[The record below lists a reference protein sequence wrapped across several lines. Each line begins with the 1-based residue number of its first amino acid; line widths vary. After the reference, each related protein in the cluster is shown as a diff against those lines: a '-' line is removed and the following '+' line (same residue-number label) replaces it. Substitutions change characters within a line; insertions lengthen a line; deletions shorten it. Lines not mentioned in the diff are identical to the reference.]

1 MVASTVP
8 SNLLVTAHE
17 KVTSFSKLW
26 AAGVDREH
34 ARKFPIK
41 GTMATLAI
49 PCTVDKPCKI
59 ASLVLLGGHMTVQ
72 YQGEQAGEKDQEQVE
87 DLAGAM
93 EEKQKELEGEE
104 DIDMVKEEDG
114 HAAVAHVV
122 L

>member
-1 MVASTVP
+1 
-8 SNLLVTAHE
+8 
-17 KVTSFSKLW
+17 
-26 AAGVDREH
+26 
-34 ARKFPIK
+34 
-41 GTMATLAI
+41 MATLAI

-114 HAAVAHVV
+114 NAAVAHVV